1 MQIRIRHAS
10 IESSMPFFMASRI
23 SSQSN
28 PRYSAIKPEITQ
40 PMSMGICGSVPSPT
54 TQPNIT
60 AASRPKASIPWRN
73 FASFFV
79 FSAIMPTP
87 IPLEQGTTKRGRTP
101 FSRTP
106 LSLISLI
113 CSPRNE
119 RLLGRMN
126 ASAHRADRS
135 NPKANLRNAAQAS
148 ARKQARAHSR
158 SPACNS
164 AYFTSRIIPI
174 TVSST

>member
-87 IPLEQGTTKRGRTP
+87 MPLEQGTTKRGRTP

-106 LSLISLI
+106 LSLISLT
-113 CSPRNE
+113 CSPCNE
-119 RLLGRMN
+119 RLLDRMN

-135 NPKANLRNAAQAS
+135 NAKAGSATSRKPRPSPEAIRRQTRATPRKLRPENRHSPKL
-148 ARKQARAHSR
+148 ARAH
-158 SPACNS
+158 
-164 AYFTSRIIPI
+164 
-174 TVSST
+174 